1 VRFRLQGFFEG
12 DGNEVAVS
20 IFRSYSR
27 CAELMNC
34 EPFE

>member
-1 VRFRLQGFFEG
+1 MRGWETRLQFQFPGLTP
-12 DGNEVAVS
+12 
-20 IFRSYSR
+20 R